1 MNLSILGSTGS
12 IGRQALELARC
23 YDDINIRALAAFGN
37 IDAIYTQI
45 MEFAP
50 EICCI
55 YDEEKARE
63 LQRRLNIE
71 TATCGDA
78 GSSRDQGARTDSSV
92 IDMSGGTDST
102 AGTCTV
108 QTGDNTVSRRNIRRA
123 ADVKIVSGMD
133 GLIECA
139 CWESADTVLV
149 SVVGMI
155 GIRPTIE
162 AIKAGKN
169 IAQANKEPIVCA
181 GHIIMPLAKKCG
193 VNFTPVDSEHSA
205 IYQCLQGEQGNPIDK
220 IWLTASGGPFRGRK
234 RGELKSIRPEDA
246 LKHPSWNMGAKIT
259 IDSSTLVN
267 KGLEVIEA
275 HYLFDVKA
283 DDIIVAVQPGSIVHS
298 MVQFEDGAIKAQL
311 GSPDMKVP
319 IAYALHLGKRHPF
332 DGEKK
337 LGFEELC
344 DIHFERPDYETFKGL
359 SLGIEACRREGNL
372 TTIFNAANEEC
383 VAAFLNRRIGYL
395 DITDGIEEAMNT
407 LDFVSEPGLDEIFET
422 ERDARKFIRHRFGL
436 DG

>member
-12 IGRQALELARC
+12 IGRQTLELARSFE
-23 YDDINIRALAAFGN
+23 DINIMGLAAFGN
-37 IDAIYTQI
+37 IELIYKQI
-45 MEFAP
+45 QEFEP

-55 YDEEKARE
+55 YDEGKAAE
-63 LQRRLNIE
+63 LRTRLKLE
-71 TATCGDA
+71 
-78 GSSRDQGARTDSSV
+78 GS
-92 IDMSGGTDST
+92 
-102 AGTCTV
+102 C
-108 QTGDNTVSRRNIRRA
+108 
-123 ADVKIVSGMD
+123 VKVVSGME

-139 CWESADTVLV
+139 VWEHSDTVLV

-155 GIRPTIE
+155 GIKPTIE

-181 GHIIMPLAKKCG
+181 GHIIMPLAAGKG
-193 VNFTPVDSEHSA
+193 VSFMPVDSEHSA
-205 IYQCLQGEQGNPIDK
+205 IYQCLQGESGNKIDK

-234 RGELKSIRPEDA
+234 VQELAGITPEDA

-275 HYLFDVKA
+275 HYLFNVNA
-283 DDIIVAVQPGSIVHS
+283 DDIIVAVQPGSVVHS

-311 GSPDMKVP
+311 GAPDMRVP
-319 IAYALHLGKRHPF
+319 IAYALHHGHRAAYA
-332 DGEKK
+332 GEKK
-337 LGFEELC
+337 LGFKELM
-344 DIHFERPDYETFKGL
+344 DIHFEEPDYATFKGL

-372 TTIFNAANEEC
+372 TTIYNAANEEC

-395 DITDGIEEAMNT
+395 DITDGIEKAMESIDFATNPS
-407 LDFVSEPGLDEIFET
+407 LDDIFAAEQ
-422 ERDARKFIRHRFGL
+422 DARHFIRKLYKL
-436 DG
+436 D

>member
-1 MNLSILGSTGS
+1 MNLSVLGSTGS
-12 IGRQALELARC
+12 IGRQTLELAAC
-23 YDDINIRALAAFGN
+23 YDDINITALAAFGN
-37 IDAIYTQI
+37 IELIYKQI
-45 MEFAP
+45 CEFKP

-55 YDEEKARE
+55 YDEKKALE
-63 LQRRLNIE
+63 LRAKLRAE
-71 TATCGDA
+71 
-78 GSSRDQGARTDSSV
+78 GSAVR
-92 IDMSGGTDST
+92 
-102 AGTCTV
+102 
-108 QTGDNTVSRRNIRRA
+108 
-123 ADVKIVSGMD
+123 IVSGME

-139 CWESADTVLV
+139 VWEHSDTVLV

-181 GHIIMPLAKKCG
+181 GHIIMPLAKKQG
-193 VNFTPVDSEHSA
+193 ISFMPVDSEHSA
-205 IYQCLQGEQGNPIDK
+205 IYQCLQGEAENRIDK

-234 RGELKSIRPEDA
+234 TAELKGITPEDA

-275 HYLFDVKA
+275 HYLFNVPA
-283 DDIIVAVQPGSIVHS
+283 DDIIVAVQPGSVVHS

-311 GSPDMKVP
+311 GAPDMKVP
-319 IAYALHLGKRHPF
+319 IAYALHQRHRASF
-332 DGEKK
+332 AGEKH

-344 DIHFERPDYETFKGL
+344 DIHFEKPDLETFKGL
-359 SLGIEACRREGNL
+359 ALGIEACRREGSL
-372 TTIFNAANEEC
+372 TTVYNAANEEC

-395 DITDGIEEAMNT
+395 DIADGIEKAMSAHS
-407 LDFVSEPGLDEIFET
+407 FVADPGLEDIFEA
-422 ERDARKFIRHRFGL
+422 EREARAFIRKLYRL
-436 DG
+436 D